1 MSMRFLGG
9 PPEHDPAFTELF
21 DSAYPRAVR
30 LGQRLLGTRAAGEDL
45 AAEAFA
51 RAYARWGSVRRHPAP
66 DAWVLRTAT
75 NLAIDQ
81 LRRSAPVSAEA
92 PVADPADAVA
102 LRLALAS
109 ALASLSRQQRTV
121 VTLRYLADL
130 PEHDVA
136 IALGI
141 SVGSVKT
148 HLSRGL
154 DRLRR
159 DAGPGGLGVGGLG
172 VGGLG
177 VGGLGV
183 GGLAVDTATPGTPL
197 SAPNPGP
204 QNPGRP
210 NASSPTASSPTAS
223 SPTASSATSTS
234 AASNVRLPKA

>member
-1 MSMRFLGG
+1 MRFLGG

-172 VGGLG
+172 V
-177 VGGLGV
+177 
-183 GGLAVDTATPGTPL
+183 DTATPGTPL
-197 SAPNPGP
+197 SAPNPGA
-204 QNPGRP
+204 QNPGPP
-210 NASSPTASSPTAS
+210 NASSPTAS

>member
-1 MSMRFLGG
+1 MRFLGG

-159 DAGPGGLGVGGLG
+159 DAGPGGLGVGGLA
-172 VGGLG
+172 
-177 VGGLGV
+177 V

-197 SAPNPGP
+197 SAPNPGA
-204 QNPGRP
+204 QNPGPP
-210 NASSPTASSPTAS
+210 NASSPTAS

>member
-159 DAGPGGLGVGGLG
+159 DAGPGGLGVGGLA
-172 VGGLG
+172 
-177 VGGLGV
+177 V

-204 QNPGRP
+204 QNPGPP